1 MRRPDHQS
9 LIAATDKLYAAALD
23 PSKWR
28 DFLSEVVPL
37 FDADNAF
44 LCRFD
49 DQRGPS
55 DYVGVNKFN
64 RDMLPVDRFAAVM
77 ADDPRMPVFN
87 ATYRRPIRCRM
98 VASQSRLR
106 AT

>member
-49 DQRGPS
+49 VS
-55 DYVGVNKFN
+55 
-64 RDMLPVDRFAAVM
+64 AARRIM
-77 ADDPRMPVFN
+77 SASISSTATCSRSTAPPR
-87 ATYRRPIRCRM
+87 
-98 VASQSRLR
+98 
-106 AT
+106 